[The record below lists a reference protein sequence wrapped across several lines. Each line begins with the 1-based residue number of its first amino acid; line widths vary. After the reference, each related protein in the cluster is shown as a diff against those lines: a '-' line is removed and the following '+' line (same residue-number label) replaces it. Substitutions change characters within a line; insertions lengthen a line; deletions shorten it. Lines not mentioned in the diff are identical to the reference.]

1 VDEVQAS
8 RRPGGAVHRG
18 MVWLLRHQARWLVE
32 LLAARRFLPRGPFT
46 IEVIPTETWP
56 VGEENRGRE
65 IRADVVLRLWPGPV
79 PEDPSLEVIRASH
92 VIGLILDFQ
101 ERRDQDKELRV
112 LEYDSAYPPVLG
124 PHIHMVVLTLHEAVA
139 RWMQRVFAGKDLSMQ
154 TCVISAQMIPRCG
167 PIDAALAPRRA
178 LLEAML
184 HVRSEADLSLLT
196 NALRALRHF
205 EANEL
210 LIYREMLLN
219 QMERSLIMKAQ
230 RELEPEDDDPQWA
243 NYVPTKRE
251 RASFMFCCGAE
262 EGRKEGREEG
272 RKEGREEGRALAV
285 LDLLRI
291 RGVEV
296 DAESETRIR
305 ACRDDDQ
312 LLAWLARAATLA
324 RIDELF
330 EPR

>member
-18 MVWLLRHQARWLVE
+18 MVWLLRHQTRWLVE
-32 LLAARRFLPRGPFT
+32 LLLARGFLPRGPYA
-46 IEVIPTETWP
+46 IEMIPTETWP

-65 IRADVVLRLWPGPV
+65 IRADVVLRLWPCPV
-79 PEDPSLEVIRASH
+79 P
-92 VIGLILDFQ
+92 
-101 ERRDQDKELRV
+101 
-112 LEYDSAYPPVLG
+112 AYPPVLG
-124 PHIHMVVLTLHEAVA
+124 PCIHMVVLTLHEAVA
-139 RWMQRVFAGKDLSMQ
+139 RWMQRVFASKDLSMQ
-154 TCVISAQMIPRCG
+154 TCVISAKEIPRSG
-167 PIDAALAPRRA
+167 PIDAHLAPRRA

-196 NALRALRHF
+196 NALRALRRF
-205 EANEL
+205 AGNEL

-230 RELEPEDDDPQWA
+230 RELEPEDEDPQWA
-243 NYVPTKRE
+243 NYVPSKRE

-262 EGRKEGREEG
+262 EGRKEG

>member
-1 VDEVQAS
+1 
-8 RRPGGAVHRG
+8 VHRG
-18 MVWLLRHQARWLVE
+18 MVWLLRNQARWLVE
-32 LLAARRFLPRGPFT
+32 LLLARRFLPSGSYA

-65 IRADVVLRLWPGPV
+65 IRADVVLRLWPRV
-79 PEDPSLEVIRASH
+79 IPEEPSLEVIRASR

-101 ERRDQDKELRV
+101 ERRDQTKELRV

-124 PHIHMVVLTLHEAVA
+124 PQIHMVVLTLHEDVA
-139 RWMQRVFAGKDLSMQ
+139 RWMQQVFLRKHLSMQ
-154 TCVISAQMIPRCG
+154 TCVISAKEIPRCG
-167 PIDAALAPRRA
+167 PIDANLAPRRA

-184 HVRSEADLSLLT
+184 HVRSEADLPLLT

-205 EANEL
+205 EGNEL

-219 QMERSLIMKAQ
+219 QMEKALIMKAH
-230 RELEPEDDDPQWA
+230 RELEPADDDAQWA

-251 RASFMFCCGAE
+251 RASFMFVCGEE
-262 EGRKEGREEG
+262 EGRQEGLQAG
-272 RKEGREEGRALAV
+272 RQEGRALAV

-291 RGVEV
+291 RGIEI
-296 DAESETRIR
+296 DAASEARVLV
-305 ACRDDDQ
+305 CRDTDQ

-324 RIDELF
+324 RVDELF

>member
-1 VDEVQAS
+1 VDDVQAS

-18 MVWLLRHQARWLVE
+18 MVWLLRHQTRWLVE
-32 LLAARRFLPRGPFT
+32 LLAARGVLPSDSYV
-46 IEVIPTETWP
+46 IELIPTETWP

-65 IRADVVLRLWPGPV
+65 IRADVVLRLWPCPI

-101 ERRDQDKELRV
+101 ERRDLAKELRV

-124 PHIHMVVLTLHEAVA
+124 PQIRMVVLTLHEDVA
-139 RWMQRVFAGKDLSMQ
+139 RWMRRVFMRKDLSMQ
-154 TCVISAQMIPRCG
+154 TCVISAKEIPRIG
-167 PIDAALAPRRA
+167 PINANIAPRRA

-196 NALRALRHF
+196 NALRAMRRF
-205 EANEL
+205 EGNEL

-219 QMERSLIMKAQ
+219 QMERELIMKAH
-230 RELEPEDDDPQWA
+230 RELEPADDDAQWA

-251 RASFMFCCGAE
+251 RASFMFVCGEE
-262 EGRKEGREEG
+262 EGRQEGLLEG
-272 RKEGREEGRALAV
+272 ERKGRALAV

-291 RGVEV
+291 RGIEI
-296 DAESETRIR
+296 DAESEAKVM
-305 ACRDDDQ
+305 ACRDTDQ

-324 RIDELF
+324 RVGELF